1 VNTSGV
7 SNVCPLVYDPVA
19 FVYVA
24 LNAPG
29 GTTMECPGRQLPY
42 LKKGSYQYLSWRGFE
57 RKRKRKKIEEGIW
70 DLPRTGRAGCALTG
84 AGRGGVI
91 VDVDEEGE
99 ITGLAAVEGIDEA
112 VPF

>member
-1 VNTSGV
+1 
-7 SNVCPLVYDPVA
+7 
-19 FVYVA
+19 
-24 LNAPG
+24 
-29 GTTMECPGRQLPY
+29 
-42 LKKGSYQYLSWRGFE
+42 
-57 RKRKRKKIEEGIW
+57 
-70 DLPRTGRAGCALTG
+70 LTG